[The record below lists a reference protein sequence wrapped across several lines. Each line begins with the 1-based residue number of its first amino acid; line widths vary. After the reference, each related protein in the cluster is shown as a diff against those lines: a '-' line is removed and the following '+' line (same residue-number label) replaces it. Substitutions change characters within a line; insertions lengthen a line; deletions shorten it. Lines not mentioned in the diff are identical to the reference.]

1 MAACFPG
8 VFPTFGAKHT
18 GMKGQIIKW
27 AKMLFNVVYEDSLLQ
42 RDIRKIQGLSEE
54 AVWHHVF
61 RESYRQAGDLPLNM
75 GRWAGGASF
84 FYVLHRVLE
93 AVQPAYILEMG
104 LGESTKFI
112 AHHAAHHPTVRRHV
126 VIEHDA
132 EWIRYFEARETLG
145 EKTSIEVVPL
155 VTLEG
160 RSDGIT
166 GLAYEPLAADH
177 WKAAEVVVID
187 GPYGRGHHA
196 RSNVLEWVPHL
207 TPSKPFVALFDDSH
221 RPGEL
226 RTISAFME
234 RLEAAGIAAKRREY
248 GGSKSCTVVCSADL
262 GWLTTL

>member
-1 MAACFPG
+1 
-8 VFPTFGAKHT
+8 
-18 GMKGQIIKW
+18 MKGQIIKW
-27 AKMLFNVVYEDSLLQ
+27 AKMLFNVVYEGSLLQ
-42 RDIRKIQGLSEE
+42 RDIRKIQGVSEE

-61 RESYRQAGDLPLNM
+61 RESFRQAGDLPLNM

-93 AVQPAYILEMG
+93 AVKPAYILEMG

-112 AHHAAHHPTVRRHV
+112 AHHTATHSHVRHHA

-132 EWIRYFEARETLG
+132 EWIRHFEARETLG
-145 EKTSIEVVPL
+145 EKTAIEVVPL
-155 VTLEG
+155 VNLEG
-160 RSDGIT
+160 RSDGIE
-166 GLAYEPLAADH
+166 GLAYVPLAVSHWEAAD
-177 WKAAEVVVID
+177 VVVID

-207 TPSKPFVALFDDSH
+207 TQNRPFVALFDDSH

-226 RTISAFME
+226 RTIATFME
-234 RLEAAGIAAKRREY
+234 RLEAAGISAKRREY
-248 GGSKSCTVVCSADL
+248 GGSKLCTLVCSADL

>member
-18 GMKGQIIKW
+18 GMKEQIIKW
-27 AKMLFNVVYEDSLLQ
+27 AKMLFNVVYEDSSLQ

-126 VIEHDA
+126 VIEHNA
-132 EWIRYFEARETLG
+132 EWIRHFEARATLG

-187 GPYGRGHHA
+187 GPYGRGDYA

-226 RTISAFME
+226 RTIAAFME